1 MRMRSL
7 LDVRRAHSPSLRAP
21 SRVSAS
27 ATGHRRKWQRPLNEV
42 GFSLRIRRVEP
53 RTGWPAKGQEPTS
66 GVASRPRCHSLVRRS
81 SWHCDWNG
89 RGSDRSRKPRN
100 KSKDENEHSEKYDG
114 SFRIHFYLCSKSRGR
129 ISGPSIPLTLAE
141 WVSDSPEKR
150 SEYLP
155 VNRQQLRGFTT

>member
-1 MRMRSL
+1 
-7 LDVRRAHSPSLRAP
+7 
-21 SRVSAS
+21 
-27 ATGHRRKWQRPLNEV
+27 
-42 GFSLRIRRVEP
+42 
-53 RTGWPAKGQEPTS
+53 
-66 GVASRPRCHSLVRRS
+66 LVRRS